1 MLKKAFYLSDLIGY
15 MMTIHSHSF
24 TTKRLLIRPLV
35 NEDKALYLSLYTDDK
50 IMRNIGQPLTVAAAE
65 RAFFNALNALNKPF
79 PKTLTWVIIDKENNK
94 RIGIQAL
101 HRIDNNSQN
110 AEIGIILSTL
120 ANGKSFPEEAIGALI
135 EYGFTRLHL
144 KQINA
149 FFANQNLATARV
161 SKKTGFV
168 ENRVHPKSKLKEK
181 IESVYEVN
189 WQRRYIKSYINKT
202 VI

>member
-35 NEDKALYLSLYTDDK
+35 NEDKALYLSLYTDAK
-50 IMRNIGQPLTVAAAE
+50 IMRNIGQPLTVVAAE
-65 RAFFNALNALNKPF
+65 RAFFNTLNTLNRPF
-79 PKTLTWVIIDKENNK
+79 PKTLTWAIIDKENNK

-120 ANGKSFPEEAIGALI
+120 ANGKSFPEEAMGALM
-135 EYGFTRLHL
+135 EYAFTQLCINC
-144 KQINA
+144 INA
-149 FFANQNLATARV
+149 CYSKKNLATRR
-161 SKKTGFV
+161 FL
-168 ENRVHPKSKLKEK
+168 NKLNFKPNKLNDSNNHHEYFN
-181 IESVYEVN
+181 SQN
-189 WQRRYIKSYINKT
+189 WNQSIIT
-202 VI
+202 AILPI